1 MDYGRFIFFS
11 FKTDHPI
18 GGMCDVLCH
27 FNNHNEAK
35 EQLNNRKKLI
45 NIFKHDYFELF
56 DCQRREVIMHVQ
68 GNLPVQLVVDVVK
81 TAEELSE

>member
-35 EQLNNRKKLI
+35 EQLNNRKNLSTFLSMTTLNCLTVKEEKSSCM
-45 NIFKHDYFELF
+45 FKAT
-56 DCQRREVIMHVQ
+56 CQC
-68 GNLPVQLVVDVVK
+68 N
-81 TAEELSE
+81 